1 VIAVLRKELV
11 SYFSSLLAYVVVT
24 LFLGVSGFYFYSNLS
39 FFLLSGGFDVARGLW
54 QYQLHDMR
62 QIMLTLLPL
71 LTMRLFA
78 EERRL
83 GTLELLWTYPLRD
96 VEIVLGKYL
105 ASLLVLL
112 LMLLPTLAFPALLL
126 QTHTSVAIGPLLA
139 GYLGLFLLGAA
150 FLACGILVA
159 DRQPG
164 ARGRRDLHP
173 AAAVL
178 GDDLERGR
186 GRCAGAVDPAAL
198 LAVRPL
204 LRVLPRRHRHA
215 RRHVPAAVQR
225 GVPLLD
231 GAGARFATLARRQV
245 MTRDLG
251 VTHA

>member
-150 FLACGILVA
+150 FLACGILVSSLT
-159 DRQPG
+159 DSQV
-164 ARGRRDLHP
+164 L
-173 AAAVL
+173 AAAVTFT
-178 GDDLERGR
+178 
-186 GRCAGAVDPAAL
+186 L
-198 LAVRPL
+198 LL
-204 LRVLPRRHRHA
+204 LFWVMTWNE
-215 RRHVPAAVQR
+215 AAVGAPALSILQRFSLFDRFYVFSRGGIDTRDVTFLLLFSAVFLSWTVLALGSRRWR
-225 GVPLLD
+225 GVK
-231 GAGARFATLARRQV
+231 
-245 MTRDLG
+245 
-251 VTHA
+251 